1 MRIKYNDNELL
12 YLISEYD
19 EYAFELL
26 CEKYKPLII
35 NRLKK
40 FRIQAVNF
48 DDYYQECLMVLY
60 SCCENYRED
69 KCYTFNIY
77 LDVSIQNKI
86 RNLLRKDH
94 NYFYNVSLLELEVI
108 DGITFKEK
116 SEFFENDN
124 EILYEN
130 IKNSF
135 EKKVMKLYLS
145 GNNIKDIARL
155 LSTSVQR
162 VYYIISKYRPK
173 ERYKAKNIWN
183 GVFSNLE
190 NQVYELYSRSCRP
203 REIAKFLNCDIGT
216 IYNAIKRIKSKSK

>member
-94 NYFYNVSLLELEVI
+94 NYFYN
-108 DGITFKEK
+108 D
-116 SEFFENDN
+116 
-124 EILYEN
+124 
-130 IKNSF
+130 
-135 EKKVMKLYLS
+135 
-145 GNNIKDIARL
+145 
-155 LSTSVQR
+155 SVGQ
-162 VYYIISKYRPK
+162 
-173 ERYKAKNIWN
+173 
-183 GVFSNLE
+183 
-190 NQVYELYSRSCRP
+190 
-203 REIAKFLNCDIGT
+203 
-216 IYNAIKRIKSKSK
+216 

>member
-1 MRIKYNDNELL
+1 MKFQY
-12 YLISEYD
+12 SEKKVKLPGNVHA
-19 EYAFELL
+19 YA
-26 CEKYKPLII
+26 
-35 NRLKK
+35 
-40 FRIQAVNF
+40 
-48 DDYYQECLMVLY
+48 
-60 SCCENYRED
+60 
-69 KCYTFNIY
+69 
-77 LDVSIQNKI
+77 
-86 RNLLRKDH
+86 
-94 NYFYNVSLLELEVI
+94 
-108 DGITFKEK
+108 
-116 SEFFENDN
+116 
-124 EILYEN
+124 
-130 IKNSF
+130 